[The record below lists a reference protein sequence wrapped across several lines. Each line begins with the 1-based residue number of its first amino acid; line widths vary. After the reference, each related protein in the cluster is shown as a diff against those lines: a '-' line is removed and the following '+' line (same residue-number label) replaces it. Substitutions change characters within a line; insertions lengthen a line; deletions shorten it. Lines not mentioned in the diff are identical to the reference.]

1 MVGQPPLCS
10 AVPTPQ
16 SEPLNERQV
25 PNSAGGHAFPVDDMT
40 RLQRFLILGSEGGS
54 YYADERKLTLDNVK
68 AVKRCITASEESGIN
83 AVTGIARISKS
94 RRAAKPGPGLFA
106 LAMAAS
112 YGSNKVRKTAFD
124 FLNDVALT
132 GSHLQMFIDY
142 IGPMRGWGRGLR
154 KAIGNWY
161 TQRPL
166 KDAVYQTVKY
176 RQRYNWTH
184 RDLLRKA
191 HSYVTDSQMNILFE
205 WITKGTL
212 PSWQDHPALH
222 LILAYEDAKTAGPN
236 DLARIIE
243 LRKLTWGM
251 VPSEMLDK
259 PEVWRALTQDMP
271 MTALLR
277 NLATLTRV
285 GVIAPMDSAE
295 VCERLRGIGNPT
307 VEDYARIHPTSILSA
322 LLTYRTGKGVRGKN
336 TWIPVPQVID
346 ALDAAFGRSFSQ
358 APRTNKR
365 LYLGI
370 DVSGSMASGEVAG
383 VPGLSPRMA
392 AAAMAMAIMA
402 GFAAS
407 PGESPI
413 LAYVNRQVPVMSPLD
428 ITASDSISDAMQKTR
443 DLPFGRTDCALPMLD
458 AMAKNIPVD
467 CFIILT
473 DSETWAGNIHP
484 VEALRQYRRK
494 SGIPAKLV
502 VVGMVSNEFTIAD
515 PDDAGMMDVVGFD
528 SAVPEL
534 IIDFAMS
541 GGAVTA
547 LPWGE
552 VEKTLPMVHSD
563 SVEPEDVPAENVGY
577 TDDF

>member
-1 MVGQPPLCS
+1 M
-10 AVPTPQ
+10 
-16 SEPLNERQV
+16 
-25 PNSAGGHAFPVDDMT
+25 
-40 RLQRFLILGSEGGS
+40 
-54 YYADERKLTLDNVK
+54 
-68 AVKRCITASEESGIN
+68 
-83 AVTGIARISKS
+83 
-94 RRAAKPGPGLFA
+94 
-106 LAMAAS
+106 
-112 YGSNKVRKTAFD
+112 
-124 FLNDVALT
+124 ALT

-184 RDLLRKA
+184 RDLLRKS
-191 HSYVTDSQMNILFE
+191 HPIGDGPWGDLFA
-205 WITKGTL
+205 WITHGTM
-212 PSWQDHPALH
+212 PSEDHDNMS
-222 LILAYEDAKTAGPN
+222 LIHAYEEAKTA
-236 DLARIIE
+236 DASR
-243 LRKLTWGM
+243 LTALITKYGLSWEM

-259 PEVWRALTQDMP
+259 PEVWRALARDMP

-285 GVIAPMDSAE
+285 GVIAPMDSAM
-295 VCERLRGIGNPT
+295 VCEKIGT
-307 VEDYARIHPTSILSA
+307 MHKIHPIAVLTA
-322 LLTYRTGKGVRGKN
+322 LLVYKAGKGVRGKN

-358 APRTNKR
+358 APQTNKR

-392 AAAMAMAIMA
+392 AAAMAMAIARREPNYYMA
-402 GFAAS
+402 GFASNAQK
-407 PGESPI
+407 PWDRGT
-413 LAYVNRQVPVMSPLD
+413 PVMSPLN
-428 ITASDSISDAMQKTR
+428 ITASDSISDAMQKTK
-443 DLPFGRTDCALPMLD
+443 DLPFGRTDCALPMLH
-458 AMAKNIPVD
+458 AMELKMNVD

-473 DSETWAGNIHP
+473 DSETWARNIHP

-494 SGIPAKLV
+494 SGIPAKLI

-534 IIDFAMS
+534 IADFTMS

-563 SVEPEDVPAENVGY
+563 SVEPEDVPAENIGY
-577 TDDF
+577 TEDF